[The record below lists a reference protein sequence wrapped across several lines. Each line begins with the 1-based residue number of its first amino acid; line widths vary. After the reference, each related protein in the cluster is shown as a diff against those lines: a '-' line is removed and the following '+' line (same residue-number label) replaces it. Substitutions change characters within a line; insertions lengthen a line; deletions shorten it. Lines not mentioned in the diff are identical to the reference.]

1 MRVIAFVGPSGTGKS
16 HRALNIA
23 HKYKIES
30 IIDDG
35 LLIKGTRIL
44 AGISAKKE
52 ENKIQ
57 AVKRAIFYYS
67 DHTKNVKD
75 AIEKYNV
82 QSILIIGTSD
92 KMIFTICKKL
102 KIPIPSEIIRIENV
116 ATPYEMKKARK
127 IRIKEGKHII
137 PVSTIELRPH
147 FTGILV
153 DLPHHL
159 LNARK
164 RKSLERVAEKSIVRP
179 AFSYYGKLSLSDYVI
194 IDIIKII
201 LKKNNNIS
209 KTNKIK
215 VRRSINVNDGMT
227 INLELNLFYGIN
239 IIEIIQQIQDKI
251 KRKVEFMT
259 AMPVKEI
266 NVQVRSLNL
275 KSENK

>member
-23 HKYKIES
+23 HEYKIES

-44 AGISAKKE
+44 AGASAKRE

-57 AVKRAIFYYS
+57 AVKRAIFYYT
-67 DHTKNVKD
+67 DHTENVKE
-75 AIEKYNV
+75 AIKENNI

-102 KIPIPSEIIRIENV
+102 EIPIPSQIIRIENV
-116 ATPYEMKKARK
+116 ATPYEMKKARR
-127 IRIKEGKHII
+127 IRTKEGKHII

-164 RKSLERVAEKSIVRP
+164 RKSLEKVAEKSIVRP
-179 AFSYYGKLSLSDYVI
+179 AFSFYGKLSLSDYVI

-201 LKKNNNIS
+201 LDKNNNIAKIS
-209 KTNKIK
+209 KIK
-215 VRRSINVNDGMT
+215 VRRSLNANVGMT
-227 INLELNLFYGIN
+227 INLELNLFYGVN
-239 IIEIIQQIQDKI
+239 IIEVIQQIQDKI

-259 AMPVKEI
+259 AMSVKEI
-266 NVQVRSLNL
+266 NVQVRTLEL
-275 KSENK
+275 KKKNK

>member
-23 HKYKIES
+23 HEYKIES

-44 AGISAKKE
+44 AGASAKRE

-57 AVKRAIFYYS
+57 AVKRAIFYYT
-67 DHTKNVKD
+67 DHTENVKE
-75 AIEKYNV
+75 AIKENNI

-102 KIPIPSEIIRIENV
+102 EIPIPSQIIRIENV
-116 ATPYEMKKARK
+116 ATPYEMKKARR
-127 IRIKEGKHII
+127 IRTKEGKHII

-164 RKSLERVAEKSIVRP
+164 RKSLEKVAEKSIVRP
-179 AFSYYGKLSLSDYVI
+179 AFSFYGKLSLSDYVI

-201 LKKNNNIS
+201 LDKNNNIAKIS
-209 KTNKIK
+209 KIK
-215 VRRSINVNDGMT
+215 VRRSLNANVGMT
-227 INLELNLFYGIN
+227 INLELNLFYGVN
-239 IIEIIQQIQDKI
+239 IIEVIQQIQDKI

-259 AMPVKEI
+259 AMSVKEI
-266 NVQVRSLNL
+266 NVQVRTLEL
-275 KSENK
+275 KNKNK

>member
-23 HKYKIES
+23 HEYKIES

-194 IDIIKII
+194 IDIITII

>member
-23 HKYKIES
+23 HEYKIES

-44 AGISAKKE
+44 AGVSAKRE

-57 AVKRAIFYYS
+57 AVKRAIFYYT
-67 DHTKNVKD
+67 DHTENVK
-75 AIEKYNV
+75 ASIKKYNI

-102 KIPIPSEIIRIENV
+102 EIPIPSQIIRIENV

-127 IRIKEGKHII
+127 SRIKEGKHII

-179 AFSYYGKLSLSDYVI
+179 AFSFYGKLSLSDYVI
-194 IDIIKII
+194 IDIIRII
-201 LKKNNNIS
+201 LDKNNNIAKIS
-209 KTNKIK
+209 KLKI
-215 VRRSINVNDGMT
+215 RRSPNVNIGMT

-239 IIEIIQQIQDKI
+239 IIDTIKQIQDKI

-266 NVQVRSLNL
+266 NVQVRTLEL
-275 KSENK
+275 KKQE